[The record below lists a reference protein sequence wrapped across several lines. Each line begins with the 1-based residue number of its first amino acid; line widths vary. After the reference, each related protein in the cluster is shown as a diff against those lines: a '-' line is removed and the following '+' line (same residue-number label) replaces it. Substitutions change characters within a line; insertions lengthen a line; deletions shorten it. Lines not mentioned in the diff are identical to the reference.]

1 MFCPEGFTIVAQV
14 ATNIGDKVAPSRRN
28 SLTADDL
35 TDILLVRIRKNIR
48 ERSVQDKFIR
58 AYDLYLVS
66 ALRSHT
72 KSNALLITH
81 ICLIY

>member
-28 SLTADDL
+28 SLTPDDL

-48 ERSVQDKFIR
+48 ERSVQDKFIGVFN
-58 AYDLYLVS
+58 LYLIS
-66 ALRSHT
+66 AFT
-72 KSNALLITH
+72 TLL
-81 ICLIY
+81 